1 MNKWKSIAGVIIVA
15 AVIAVCALVVAL
27 NSASGRR
34 LWKSFSSNVGNGL
47 ERTVTLYD
55 YNGNVIKQYSGKF
68 DVSSSETET
77 YFDID
82 GKRVIIHG
90 GIIVNEEK

>member
-1 MNKWKSIAGVIIVA
+1 MNKRKSTAGVIIVSA
-15 AVIAVCALVVAL
+15 IAVCALIVAL
-27 NSASGRR
+27 NSASCRR

-68 DVSSSETET
+68 DVTSSETET
-77 YFDID
+77 FFDID